1 MVNPA
6 PTQQPLGGRE
16 SGVSTQGSPTGR
28 QSISLVLIGAGP
40 RALML
45 LERLL
50 AHRDPATHLRVDLV
64 DPYPFGAGRIWRA
77 GQSPLLRL
85 NSTARDVTI
94 FADADATLGR
104 PATTGPSLAEWVAA
118 VRGGELSTVSPLDIE
133 LERELFT
140 LAPDDFPSR
149 RLHQAYLEWA
159 TRRLLDALPAA
170 VTVTTHEDT
179 VVRVESPGEGG
190 GERVHLA
197 SGSVL
202 AADGVVYLVG
212 HTETQPTRAEAG
224 LATAARAAG
233 LTYHRPAYTADED
246 YSDLLPGE
254 DVIVRGLGLAA
265 VDLVV
270 LLAQGRGG
278 RFVPVAG
285 HELLP
290 ASKAT
295 LRYVPS
301 GREPRLLLGSRRGV
315 PYRSKS
321 LQSLD
326 HALAAPEVFT
336 AERLAAAAAAG
347 EVWDFDQ
354 DAWPLIATELHLAHY
369 RELFHA
375 HPERTR
381 GTWERTREVILSSAW
396 DSPALRGHLLQ
407 AAPED
412 IDRFHVSEWDRPL
425 ERLAVAT
432 RGELDSL
439 LTEHIRTDLLQ
450 HRHQAHSASLAV
462 FHAVLGVHVALA
474 GAPSSLWN
482 RRSREVSLPT
492 TWQSYASYLTSGPP
506 PERLE
511 QLLAL
516 VEAGVVGFLGP
527 ELKVELS
534 PDGRSFRAH
543 SPAVAQSTTARAL
556 VDAWLPRTDPEA
568 SSNPALADLAATA
581 ALAGRR
587 IDVDPATAQ
596 VRAASGGVLPRRWA
610 LGAAT
615 STPDAGAFSRPGVN
629 ALPFRTTDAAAAS
642 ILAGLAA
649 LRPAPSGQAPAAS
662 LAPTSLPTALET
674 A

>member
-6 PTQQPLGGRE
+6 PTQQPLGGRDTGAHAPGPQ
-16 SGVSTQGSPTGR
+16 SGRPSHAIVF
-28 QSISLVLIGAGP
+28 VGAGP

-50 AHRDPATHLRVDLV
+50 AHRDPTTQLAVHLV
-64 DPYPFGAGRIWRA
+64 DPYPVGAGRIWRG

-104 PATTGPSLAEWVAA
+104 PATTGPSLAEWVSA
-118 VRGGELSTVSPLDIE
+118 VREGELSTVSPLDVE

-149 RLHQAYLEWA
+149 RLHHAYLEWA
-159 TRRLLDALPAA
+159 TRRLLDGLPAA
-170 VTVTTHEDT
+170 VSVTIHEDT
-179 VVRVESPGEGG
+179 VQRVESSAGDQGPDT
-190 GERVHLA
+190 VHLA
-197 SGSVL
+197 SGAVL
-202 AADGVVYLVG
+202 TADAVIYTVG
-212 HTETQPTRAEAG
+212 HTETEPTRAQAG

-233 LTYHRPAYTADED
+233 LTYHRPAYTADVD

-278 RFVPVAG
+278 RFVPVEG

-290 ASKAT
+290 ASKAA
-295 LRYVPS
+295 LRYIPS

-321 LQSLD
+321 LQQLD
-326 HALAAPEVFT
+326 HAPAEPEVFT
-336 AERLAAAAAAG
+336 AERVAAAVAAG
-347 EVWDFDQ
+347 ATWDFEQ

-381 GTWERTREVILSSAW
+381 GTWERTREVILTTAW
-396 DSPALRGHLLQ
+396 DSAALRGHLLQ

-425 ERLAVAT
+425 ERLTVAT
-432 RGELDSL
+432 RAELDSIL
-439 LTEHIRTDLLQ
+439 SGHILTDLKQ

-462 FHAVLGVHVALA
+462 FHAVLGVHVILA
-474 GAPSSLWN
+474 GAPSTLWN
-482 RRSREVSLPT
+482 RRSREESLPT
-492 TWQSYASYLTSGPP
+492 TWQSFASYLTSGPP

-527 ELKVELS
+527 DLKVELS
-534 PDGRSFRAH
+534 PDGGSFRAH
-543 SPAVAQSTTARAL
+543 SPAVAQGTTARAL

-568 SSNPALADLAATA
+568 SSNPALADLAAVA

-587 IDVDPATAQ
+587 IDVDPATAR
-596 VRAASGGVLPRRWA
+596 VRAAAGGFLARRWA

-615 STPDAGAFSRPGVN
+615 STPDSGAFSRPGVN

-642 ILAGLAA
+642 IIETLAA
-649 LRPAPSGQAPAAS
+649 DHAAHRRAPAPAH
-662 LAPTSLPTALET
+662 LPTALET